1 MNELE
6 GLKIIPYDTTLRDGA
21 QTPGVNL
28 TVDAKLRVAPKL
40 AEFRIPYI
48 EGGWPDSNPTD
59 VEFFRRARNLDLK
72 ESTLVAFGSTI
83 KVNETPESSPVMK
96 ALLESETEVVTI
108 FGKSWMLHVK
118 EALRTTGSRNLE
130 MIAQS
135 VAYLAR
141 RRRVFYDAEHFFD
154 GYRDNPEYALQT
166 LEAAQQSGAEVT
178 ILCDTNGGSLPEFIF
193 EATSAA
199 RAHLGADLPL
209 GIHAHNDDDSAKENS
224 IQAVLAGAR
233 QVQGT
238 MNRAGERCGN
248 LDLCV
253 FLASVNLKRN
263 WDIGNINLKELRELS
278 RFVELENGLAV
289 PVFNAYTGENAFID
303 KGGVHVNA
311 SRRSPWA
318 YRHIDPKLVGGET
331 TYNHSDLGGG
341 ANIEEMA
348 ERFGF
353 PLEVG
358 SVQHRE
364 LVRLTKE
371 LRVLGDAQQYLL
383 LRRVLRGSPEIF
395 DVLESEVKSIRK
407 VGVPSLAQA
416 YIRVCVNYD
425 ILEREAIGDG
435 PINAYEMA
443 LREALI
449 EKIPQV
455 IEARLQ
461 HYKIPETQKPGT
473 DVPVVVYTE
482 FGADG
487 QRWTSITTDT
497 NQQVAGERA
506 IDDGYKFYL
515 EKYILMR

>member
-1 MNELE
+1 MNKIER
-6 GLKIIPYDTTLRDGA
+6 LKVIPYDTTLRDGA

-28 TVDAKLRVAPKL
+28 TVDAKLRITPKL
-40 AEFRIPYI
+40 AEFGIPYI

-59 VEFFRRARNLDLK
+59 IEFFRRARNLDLK
-72 ESTLVAFGSTI
+72 DSKLVAFGSTI
-83 KVNETPESSPVMK
+83 KVNETPGSSAVMR
-96 ALLESETEVVTI
+96 ALLESGTEVVTI

-118 EALRTTGSRNLE
+118 EVLRTTGSRNLE
-130 MIAQS
+130 MISQS
-135 VAYLAR
+135 VAYLVG

-166 LEAAQQSGAEVT
+166 LEAAQQSGAEVI

-193 EATSAA
+193 EATSSAKA
-199 RAHLGADLPL
+199 RLGADFPL

-238 MNRAGERCGN
+238 INRVGERCGN

-253 FLASVNLKRN
+253 FLASVSLKRN
-263 WDIGNINLKELRELS
+263 WDIGNIKLKELRELS

-341 ANIEEMA
+341 ANVEEMA

-358 SVQHRE
+358 SAQHRE

-383 LRRVLRGSPEIF
+383 LRRVIKGGPELF
-395 DVLESEVKSIRK
+395 
-407 VGVPSLAQA
+407 
-416 YIRVCVNYD
+416 D
-425 ILEREAIGDG
+425 ILESKVTSERGRGAYASVIVRINGDDSIKTAEASGKG
-435 PINAYEMA
+435 PINAYELA
-443 LREALI
+443 LKKALI
-449 EKIPQV
+449 ESFPQV
-455 IEARLQ
+455 TEARLQ
-461 HYKIPETQKPGT
+461 HYKIPETQKAGT

-487 QRWTSITTDT
+487 QRWTSFVSDA
-497 NQQVAGERA
+497 NQQEAGEKA
-506 IDDGYKFYL
+506 IDDGFKFYL
-515 EKYILMR
+515 ERYILMKS